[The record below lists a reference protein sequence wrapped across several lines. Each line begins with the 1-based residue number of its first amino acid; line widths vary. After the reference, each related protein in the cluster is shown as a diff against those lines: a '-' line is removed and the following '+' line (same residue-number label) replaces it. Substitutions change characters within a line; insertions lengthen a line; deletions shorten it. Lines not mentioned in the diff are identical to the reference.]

1 MYWVKICQ
9 KRFGHWSPLVSRSQ
23 TAEGLNLPLRDF
35 HQPRTAKTNLLACT
49 RTSVTV
55 QERGEKKSKEMP
67 KASNIDRLYGQRLG
81 GSSHRVGPFLQGT
94 DPWAIPR
101 FWLEWQNAIL
111 TTSMF
116 QLLSSVTSRGQIPKW
131 PKIASWLD
139 SGWESGSMVRIAAI
153 QGCSQ

>member
-9 KRFGHWSPLVSRSQ
+9 KRFGHWNHLVSQSQ

-35 HQPRTAKTNLLACT
+35 HQPRTTKTNLLACT

-55 QERGEKKSKEMP
+55 RGGGKRKEMS

-81 GSSHRVGPFLQGT
+81 GSSHGVGPFLQGT
-94 DPWAIPR
+94 DPWAILR
-101 FWLEWQNAIL
+101 FWLEWQNAIF
-111 TTSMF
+111 TTPMF

-131 PKIASWLD
+131 PKRASWLG